1 MPAQNTFK
9 HTLAEG
15 RPQVGLWASLCSNV
29 AANVIADSGFD
40 FIVVDMEH
48 TVNDL
53 GTVLTQMQALEA
65 SPTTTVVRAPW
76 NEAVMFKRL
85 MDMGA
90 HSLLVP
96 FVQSADEA
104 RQAARQMRYPPDGIR
119 GVAVST
125 RANRYGRD
133 KNYFGTVHDEICL
146 LVQLETREALTHLE
160 AIAAIDEVDGIFIGP
175 SDLSADFGHL
185 GNPVHQDNLDA
196 IADAAA
202 RGQAAGK
209 AMGFLTGDIAQAHA
223 CFDMGFTFVAVGADV
238 GILRAGADALVS
250 EFSRH
255 KK

>member
-1 MPAQNTFK
+1 MPAKNKLK
-9 HTLAEG
+9 HALAEG
-15 RPQVGLWASLCSNV
+15 RPQVGLWASLCSNI
-29 AANVIADSGFD
+29 ACNVIADSGFD

-53 GTVLTQMQALEA
+53 PIVLGQMQALET
-65 SPTTTVVRAPW
+65 SPSTTVVRVPW
-76 NEAVMFKRL
+76 NDAVMFKRL

-104 RQAARQMRYPPDGIR
+104 RQAVRQMRYPPDGIR

-133 KNYFGTVHDEICL
+133 KAYFETVHDEICL

-160 AIAAIDEVDGIFIGP
+160 EIAAIDEVDGIFIGP

-185 GNPVHQDNLDA
+185 GNPGHQDTLDA
-196 IADAAA
+196 IAEAAA

-209 AMGFLTGDIAQAHA
+209 PMGFLTGDIKQAHD

-238 GILRAGADALVS
+238 GLLRASADNLVQ
-250 EFSRH
+250 EFARH
-255 KK
+255 KR